1 MKTLALFK
9 EEMRMEK
16 VNVIHHMNEFRNI
29 LSYATNIGFF
39 FGAGTSCAFGL
50 PNIMTLTSE
59 CKNRLSTSEQ
69 TLFGKIENSIENL
82 EGKKAIS
89 IEDVLNYIRQIRDIT
104 QGRADY
110 AFDGITGKQ
119 AAELDKKICEAV
131 FNVIREKEELA
142 DISEIRRFIA
152 WFDSANRGFVKE
164 IYTTNYDM
172 LLEMALEANYTPY
185 FDGFTGSYE
194 PFFSP
199 ESIETFSAEEDFT
212 GRWIRLWKIHGSLN
226 WMKKNGTSTSAER
239 IVRIGKI
246 DTPINELMI
255 YPSKEKYNLSRKE
268 PFIAY
273 FDRMKRYLQRG
284 ELVFICSGYSFSD
297 QHINDIIFN
306 AMRQNKRLYVM
317 VFCFSDDQL
326 NEMSSYATAHR
337 NLCVMSPK
345 KIIVNG
351 IEKEWEYDD
360 STDADAG
367 YSLYW
372 NRAKEEF
379 ILGDFRKLVEFLIEN
394 SGRKSMIEEI
404 VNAK

>member
-1 MKTLALFK
+1 
-9 EEMRMEK
+9 
-16 VNVIHHMNEFRNI
+16 MNEFRKI

-50 PNIMTLTSE
+50 PNIMTLTDE
-59 CKNRLSTSEQ
+59 CKKRLSTAEQ
-69 TLFGKIENSIENL
+69 TLFEKIEDLIANL
-82 EGKKAIS
+82 EGKKTVS

-104 QGRADY
+104 QGRTDY
-110 AFDGITGKQ
+110 EFDGITGAQ

-131 FNVIREKEELA
+131 FNVIREKEKLV
-142 DISEIRRFIA
+142 DVSDIRRFIA
-152 WFDSANRGFVKE
+152 WFDSAN
-164 IYTTNYDM
+164 
-172 LLEMALEANYTPY
+172 

-199 ESIETFSAEEDFT
+199 ESIETFPREEDFT
-212 GRWIRLWKIHGSLN
+212 SRWIRLWKIHGSLN
-226 WMKKNGTSTSAER
+226 WMKKSKTSTSAER

-246 DTPINELMI
+246 DTPVNELMI

-306 AMRQNKRLYVM
+306 SMRENKRLYVM

-326 NEMSSYATAHR
+326 IEMSSYTTAHM

-345 KIIVNG
+345 RIIVNG

-360 STDADAG
+360 SIDADGG
-367 YSLYW
+367 YKLYW
-372 NRAKEEF
+372 DQAKAEF
-379 ILGDFRKLVEFLIEN
+379 ILGDFRKLIEFLIEN

-404 VNAK
+404 ANAK